1 MIIIIYGPAACGKT
15 TIANNLKKRLEDQ
28 GYGFR
33 IIHSDD
39 YKSNTYDR
47 ILREVNETDYDLII
61 DGTFYKKKWRD
72 MFRDKKEVKFI
83 NIDTGIETCL
93 KRNKQRSDPIEE
105 KAVYIIYNSFE
116 DGDYDLKIDSDDKSV
131 EEIIDLI
138 IEQLDLNERD

>member
-15 TIANNLKKRLEDQ
+15 TIANNLKRRLENQ
-28 GYGFR
+28 GFGFR

-47 ILREVNETDYDLII
+47 ILREVNETDDDLII

-72 MFRDKKEVKFI
+72 IFRDKKGVKFI
-83 NIDTGIETCL
+83 NIAADIETCIR
-93 KRNKQRSDPIEE
+93 RNKQRSDPIEE

-116 DGDYDLKIDSDDKSV
+116 NGDYDLKIDSDDKPV
-131 EEIIDLI
+131 KEIIDII
-138 IEQLDLNERD
+138 IERLDLNERD

>member
-15 TIANNLKKRLEDQ
+15 TIANRLKKRLDEGGDQ
-28 GYGFR
+28 FK
-33 IIHSDD
+33 IIHSDN
-39 YKSNTYDR
+39 YKRNTYEKM
-47 ILREVNETDYDLII
+47 LKEVNETDDDLII

-72 MFRDKKEVKFI
+72 MFRDKKGVKFI
-83 NIDTGIETCL
+83 NIESDIETCL

-116 DGDYDLKIDSDDKSV
+116 NGNYDLKIDSDDKSV

-138 IEQLDLNERD
+138 IERLELNERD